1 MTGKGQSALTVDK
14 KGTYFLQ
21 LILLWL
27 IFAINGPIN
36 NREKMRET
44 WKKILPW
51 LKNKYILTLIIFFVW
66 MLFLDTHNMID
77 RFISMRQLSRMKHD
91 REYYLDRIEKD
102 SARMNELRTNRENL
116 EKFAREQYLMKKE
129 DEDIF
134 IIIFED

>member
-1 MTGKGQSALTVDK
+1 
-14 KGTYFLQ
+14 
-21 LILLWL
+21 
-27 IFAINGPIN
+27 
-36 NREKMRET
+36 MRET

>member
-1 MTGKGQSALTVDK
+1 
-14 KGTYFLQ
+14 
-21 LILLWL
+21 
-27 IFAINGPIN
+27 
-36 NREKMRET
+36 MRKT
-44 WKKILPW
+44 WKKVLPW

-66 MLFLDTHNMID
+66 MLFLDTHNLVD

-91 REYYLDRIEKD
+91 REYYIDRIEKD